1 MDNSLNG
8 KTSGWDDVNDLLKYH
23 NRGNYL
29 IINNK
34 PSFGVEEAGKQI
46 ARSEQTWN
54 GTHVIGNGATVTYSF
69 PDWDYNQSNLNFRF
83 GTNNQDTGL
92 SAFTAEQ
99 KAQAKL
105 SLQSWAD
112 VANLKFVEVAPDQKS
127 NITFGNYEGSG
138 QAYAI
143 KPFSGAGNDYR
154 GHNTD
159 GQSWFN
165 INYDYADPSYG
176 VYANLHPNLGNY
188 GRLSITHELGHT
200 LGLDHP
206 GKYNADEK
214 NPPNYSM
221 ANYAED
227 TRQFSIMSYWDE
239 SYTGGDNGGHF
250 AAAPL
255 VDDIAAIQH
264 LYGANTTTRTGD
276 TVYGFNSNTGRDFYT
291 LTDSNQKL
299 VFSVWDAGGND
310 TLDFSGYMQNQRINL
325 TEGSFSDVGGLKGN
339 VSIALGTVIE
349 NAVGGSGND
358 VIVGNDAANI
368 IHGGAG
374 NDVIY
379 GGGGQ
384 DQLFG
389 GTGKD
394 IFVFSAVSDSSFKSP
409 DKIMD
414 FETGID
420 KIDLS
425 FFNHG
430 DKGADFI
437 HFVDAFSGQAGEALL
452 TYDSQSNLSEL
463 ALNINGQATPD
474 FLVNIVGQANTATDF
489 IV

>member
-1 MDNSLNG
+1 MENSLNG
-8 KTSGWDDVNDLLKYH
+8 NTSGWDSVNDLLNYH
-23 NRGNYL
+23 NRGNGL
-29 IINNK
+29 TINNK
-34 PSFGVEEAGKQI
+34 PSFDVEAAGKQI

-54 GTHVIGNGATVTYSF
+54 GVHITGQGATVTYSF
-69 PDWDYNQSNLNFRF
+69 PVWDYNEGNLNARF
-83 GTNNQDTGL
+83 GSQDTGL
-92 SAFTAEQ
+92 STFTAQQ

-112 VANLKFVEVAPDQKS
+112 VANLNFVEVAPGQKS
-127 NITFGNYEGSG
+127 NITFGNYEGDG

-143 KPFSGAGNDYR
+143 KPFTGAGNDYR

-165 INYDYADPSYG
+165 INYDYADPRDG
-176 VYANLHPNLGNY
+176 VYANLYPELGNY

-206 GKYNADEK
+206 GAYNAGQ
-214 NPPNYSM
+214 NPSY
-221 ANYAED
+221 AKGTYAED
-227 TRQFSIMSYWDE
+227 TRQFSVMSYWDE
-239 SYTGGDNGGHF
+239 GVTGGDNGGYF

-264 LYGANTTTRTGD
+264 LYGANTSTRTGD

-291 LTDSNQKL
+291 ATDSSQKL

-310 TLDFSGYMQNQRINL
+310 TLDFSGYTQNQRINL

-339 VSIALGTVIE
+339 VSIALGAIIE
-349 NAVGGSGND
+349 NAIGGSGND
-358 VIVGNDAANI
+358 VIVGNNAANI
-368 IHGGAG
+368 LHGGAG

-384 DQLFG
+384 DQLYG
-389 GTGKD
+389 GSGND
-394 IFVFSAVSDSSFKSP
+394 IFVFAAVSDSPFASP
-409 DKIMD
+409 DKIVD

-430 DKGADFI
+430 AKGADFI
-437 HFVDAFSGQAGEALL
+437 HFVDDFSGQAGEALL
-452 TYDSQSNLSEL
+452 TYNSQSNLSEL
-463 ALNINGQATPD
+463 ALNINGHASPD
-474 FLVNIVGQANTATDF
+474 FLVQIVGQANTATDF

>member
-8 KTSGWDDVNDLLKYH
+8 KASGWDSVNDLLNYH
-23 NRGNYL
+23 NRGNGL
-29 IINNK
+29 TLNNK

-54 GTHVIGNGATVTYSF
+54 GVHVTGQGATVTYSF
-69 PDWDYNQSNLNFRF
+69 PDWDYNQSNLNTRF
-83 GTNNQDTGL
+83 ANQDTGL
-92 SAFTAEQ
+92 SAFTADQ
-99 KAQAKL
+99 QAQAKL

-112 VANLKFVEVAPDQKS
+112 VANLNFVEVAPGQKS
-127 NITFGNYEGSG
+127 NITFGNYEGKG

-143 KPFSGAGNDYR
+143 KPYAHAGKDYD
-154 GHNTD
+154 GNNID

-165 INYDYADPSYG
+165 INYKYADTRDG
-176 VYANLHPNLGNY
+176 VYANLHPELGNY

-206 GKYNADEK
+206 GVYNAGQ
-214 NPPNYSM
+214 NPSY
-221 ANYAED
+221 AKGTYAED
-227 TRQFSIMSYWDE
+227 TRQFSVMSYWDE
-239 SYTGGDNGGHF
+239 AVTGGDNGGHY

-310 TLDFSGYMQNQRINL
+310 TLDFSGYTQNQRINL
-325 TEGSFSDVGGLKGN
+325 TEGAFSDVGGLKGN
-339 VSIALGTVIE
+339 VSIALGAVIE
-349 NAVGGSGND
+349 NAIGGSGND

-368 IHGGAG
+368 LHGGAG

-389 GTGKD
+389 GSGKD
-394 IFVFSAVSDSSFKSP
+394 IFVFAAVSDSPIKSP

-437 HFVDAFSGQAGEALL
+437 HFVDSFSGQAGEALL
-452 TYDSQSNLSEL
+452 TYNSQSNLSEL
-463 ALNINGQATPD
+463 ALNINGQAAPD